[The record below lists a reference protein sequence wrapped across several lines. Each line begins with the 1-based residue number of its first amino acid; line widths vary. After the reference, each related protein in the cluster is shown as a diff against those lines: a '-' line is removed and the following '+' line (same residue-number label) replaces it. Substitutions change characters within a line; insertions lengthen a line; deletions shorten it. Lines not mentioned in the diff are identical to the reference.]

1 MADVPKTAEL
11 GTLMIL
17 GFDTEIGDVD
27 ERYRKTL
34 HQLLPPGRAYPVDE
48 DTELDDLLGGL
59 SREML
64 REEKRLWL
72 AWYEGDP
79 RKTVYLVE
87 RWEELCG
94 LPGCD
99 DTADTPAERR
109 AAIRAKVAAQHSGTS
124 AFFISL
130 AATMGYTIT
139 ITMGYTMAARCGRA
153 RCGNARSSGLAT
165 VFRWI
170 VYGTSGTNDAALECL
185 FQEIKPAHTE
195 VAFMWS

>member
-1 MADVPKTAEL
+1 MGDVPKTAEL

-48 DTELDDLLGGL
+48 GTELDDLLGGL

-64 REEKRLWL
+64 REEKRLWI

-87 RWEELCG
+87 RWEELLG

-109 AAIRAKVAAQHSGTS
+109 AAIRAKIAAQHSGTS

-139 ITMGYTMAARCGRA
+139 ITMGYTLAARCGAA
-153 RCGNARSSGLAT
+153 RCGAARSSGLGT

-185 FQEIKPAHTE
+185 FEEIRPAHTE